1 MGKYEIERNY
11 KVLKEN
17 NILNIFKYVNCE
29 KNESKEKIAILYYLC
44 NVFEERHLVLNDQI
58 LQTYLN
64 LLKIFEDYL
73 IQTYKKKK
81 ILIKKNKCYYNEKE
95 LELELSTSLSILI
108 QNFSY
113 IILHISYFISLNS
126 KCKKSPILR
135 LHIYYIHVLT
145 FIILQKYMKI
155 NEKYRYKRILYLC
168 YTNLLLQFLMSIYNL
183 KLYETISED
192 KFYIISKYILLI
204 INNFRN
210 IKKNKD
216 SERLFICFYDYA
228 YKVIEIFLWKYIILV
243 NKNKEANCYDKLI
256 NYYKN
261 LISFLY
267 SYIEKLKILKGVEKY
282 ILFNK
287 KKIYN
292 NFTLLSIIKN
302 TIDIH
307 FFSNT
312 FIFSINDNKFTDF
325 ELKKNKN
332 VIVDEIKKTSQNVSG
347 EYKEKHNKILE
358 DEENVNFSKIKK
370 KIDNNNI
377 SMINK
382 DIKNVKEKDE
392 DKIGNRIFLNINNE
406 VVKNIILLKILKLSE
421 TLLLKNGRLYLNLYI
436 HCLINNV
443 SNLTIKEIYDTLQ
456 DIKVIDKNVCMY
468 YRFLNLFEYYLNIYF
483 YIININKIGNI
494 KNKDN
499 HNKYPVYSNMIKNVI
514 FYLYEMYMLFIL
526 LLSSDN
532 KFVEFFFKYINKEM
546 KSNENDVQAKNCNKN
561 FSKNEFYFIRNI
573 LHITMSD
580 NCIRVNNVT
589 LLIVDLIFMSNS
601 IYYFPVLKCLY
612 KNNEKLNLFI
622 ENKMLRIFKKNKML
636 VNINKKNIYFNEKYK
651 DMTLEKFKDYI
662 LYRKT
667 MNILSNNYFDM
678 INISGLNI
686 CVNMKMDFHLYINNY
701 VRSFISLSEKKVNYN
716 MLQFIKHNRHKAISD
731 IASLSLENEYNKNNK
746 IKMEKFGENCID
758 CVYIEN
764 NEEQKDEENKNEYR
778 NGEFYENGI
787 KIKRNKDIRT
797 SKKLKNV
804 SFSNNIN
811 ASKNK
816 DNKVDKIHSSLTI
829 QNGDRTCGDR
839 NLKDEY
845 YTKLY
850 FSFLANNILS
860 KIMKNKKNSY
870 YYSEVQNNCQNYLGI
885 YINKLQ
891 YYCNNIF
898 NCKYIFHC
906 NLSNC
911 IKKIFLEKKNNSKSS
926 NNNVL
931 WNTYSF
937 DNRQVN
943 LNKHNNEVL
952 LNHKSFYIKGI
963 KKKMNFSRYDILN
976 NMLNYKSSYFDN
988 ENYYFN
994 FLFNIKYIQN
1004 LNDNINDYF
1013 LLKKKQTHRNA
1024 IFNINLN
1031 IKDKIKEKMKIIRN
1045 DIFYDSN
1052 YNFLSKSFEDNIKIN
1067 GESINKPILSDLF
1080 LKEEWNYNDFYR
1092 TRKKYSENYLLS
1104 FLFLNYNYCIYNYK
1118 SKNCLQKFLLLI
1130 LKYFKKMITH
1140 INIYKYTCATLLFLT
1155 SYLEKKPLPYLDLFM
1170 ITNNVSSDISFGFLE
1185 KHNELNRLRKEIKMH
1200 LDVNIT
1206 DASDSN
1212 QGDNNCRNA
1221 NNITNE
1227 NFDNLFEDK
1236 KEHDLSEK
1244 IYGMKNRS
1252 LLSQIN
1258 KQKKKKKGINVKY
1271 EDKKENVNNKERSGI
1286 LFYELNDSF
1295 KKISLNQILVNRITR
1310 EYSYIKKSV
1319 LKNMKNCKHNN
1330 LRIESEEND
1339 DREKKDD
1346 KYLIFCK
1353 GEHKIILKTLLNII
1367 DNIKIYIFSNIFHYL
1382 YKDRISYS
1390 KYISLLSLY
1399 FYKIYFTMF
1408 YLEVYKKDISNKNM
1422 IEAIKSKLIE
1432 ITPVLCIKYMNIYN
1446 INNICK
1452 IEILKII
1459 KEEKNEKMKNKNNS
1473 ESKEINLTN
1482 DDFDKLYVL
1491 IIYYIESI
1499 RKKENILFSLY
1510 LLLDKYIFRN
1520 KYIHKNIKQLVN
1532 YRIFVFLYDMNKFYD
1547 YNYIF
1552 TTMFILMNI
1561 MSYNKFIR
1569 NYIYYIFD
1577 YIFKSKINVIYDCRF
1592 LVCFLKNLEK
1602 SSLDYAFSK
1611 ILIQE
1616 NKQFKNLVKRKKA
1629 NLIKIIYKV
1638 NLYIT
1643 INYLLFLK
1651 MLNCCKFFLYLYSYF
1666 FYEFYIL
1673 CVKKYTKKYESN
1685 NFNYSAINSSRNQDE
1700 RSFSRKNKKSQISS
1714 VSRKQK
1720 ITSDGL
1726 KVEPSFRHNRET
1738 NKCEKASKYE
1748 KDSDMHLKEANYM
1761 CINNIEDKN
1770 KHVKGLFFKKSYSPK
1785 SMNNKTYIYDI
1796 YVKRSG
1802 SDGIMGVKRRKK
1814 HLRIKTTN
1822 EFFFNC
1828 NVKDEKNDK
1837 EWVNES
1843 KYVLKNGK
1851 KYMKRNNANNNS
1863 SLKYIKKY
1871 KYDKKISNFITRS
1884 YYDRENIKYEEKG
1897 IRRKNIIF
1905 IDRRYEKGE
1914 IVKNEKRRAI
1924 ISKKNKKN
1932 NAIFLGGNKEF
1943 DELGNKENNDNDIR
1957 YLKIIKKV
1965 RGSKTYIYNVY
1976 DIKIGKPVLHN
1987 KKYFKE
1993 YINVINYVM
2002 CIFLATNITNLN
2014 MNMLNNYYIY
2024 IISKIIK
2031 KNFKFYFTYFYY
2043 IIFKKKN
2050 NRYKNIYNINF
2061 YNILNNTCK
2070 KKIDVC
2076 KINIKNKYIY
2086 VLNTLSSML
2095 CVYNY
2100 KYAFFNYYF
2109 VYFYK
2114 IVKMMAMFSVK
2125 SILISNIL
2133 IDTYNDAIYNDKDSN
2148 SNKEIDG
2155 NKNNSSN
2162 KYNRNLDYYHKCY
2175 YISSEENNS
2184 KFNEIEDMSSF
2195 MSEIDN
2201 NYSIKKVL
2209 QYPEN
2214 INGINIINKNYN
2226 NDRGE
2231 NKVIEKNEKNKLY
2244 KNKNKKKCKKNNS
2257 LFLNKDNK
2265 NYIDSDIVMI
2275 KWYIM
2280 YFLKEEESLIKYNL
2294 KNSKL
2299 TSKNV
2304 LDKYIKHIN
2313 NMLLLYVMVNY
2324 MILIYKNISLNKR
2337 GIIKT
2342 KLEKLDYYNYY
2353 LMKKIVNIYFL
2364 NIPYLCN
2371 YLIVAFEF
2379 FSNFCNTFL
2388 CINYDS
2394 FGLTN
2399 QIKLIFKN
2407 HYMYYLS
2414 NFSNKIK
2421 NLKTYYHVNYY
2432 KSRNLYFYNYKKK
2445 PDKFFESIKEVEDRN
2460 KEHRHSNASSI
2471 IKVGN
2476 AEDQNY
2482 VPFENNRDNINNYN
2496 NLHSNIYYSEEDV
2509 KKDSPRY
2516 DKIEKNY
2523 NGIKSDGNKHE
2534 IEYDNCVSDYD
2545 DYIYKD
2551 CFFELKDILKKGIK
2565 IYINNLYSRSIKNL
2579 YYFLDFFNDTT
2590 CSIQFLNL
2598 YLYENVRIKD
2608 IYNNINLEGLNNIY
2622 LYNSK
2627 VLKIDYYFI
2636 SLTFLILI
2644 RIFNFASNFFHSSN
2658 YFVQLYSKYKY
2669 NYFLYNSTA
2678 HKYFLFYNIYF
2689 FLTNKN
2695 PEKKEGLLNLKINKD
2710 IINLCIS
2717 DIFYF
2722 NKLLLQKCFMYLF
2735 FFFHNFNHILNDI
2748 YCVNCLNKYS
2758 VGCYDQNANP
2768 IELGK
2773 FHEINGNKEK
2783 NIFKKTKRIVNNNIN
2798 NYYGS
2803 SIEKKKKKKY
2813 ENTVYKKNV
2822 KNKLNNKGNDE
2833 YYGMCVDNTKENVID
2848 KMININDSDDMKYE
2862 KNDKL
2867 KNSYICGNIE
2877 YENDI
2882 KNIIKCN
2889 SKEYNHSN
2897 KQNISNIEKEENII
2911 SQTKGNNIASYLK
2924 NKFNNLMR
2932 HHENEKDSSYIMHKN
2947 INKSLYNDGI
2957 FHTNSVSNKNSKIK
2971 LEEYPNNNKNCHNKD
2986 NSVNSMCDKN
2996 KKHEDSSTTFSNN
3009 DRKND
3014 LVLLKAYKNM
3024 LNYKKI
3030 NKKRLY
3036 DYMLEEE
3043 LRCTC
3048 INKYVYVCNLIYNCL
3063 IYIFEMK
3070 LKCKRIKKKHPI
3082 IPFNIFKNK
3091 KKKNKKTKME
3101 NLASYNNNNNQI
3113 IINTKFFGNVDFTIL
3128 SILYMTEN
3136 IYMNLYKCK
3145 LFTDMCIF
3153 NNIKYTCMEN
3163 KVKKKNSYKKSK
3175 IKILKNGTKV
3185 TNASSNKSINK
3196 ANLNSNDDISD
3207 NHSVPFWVKTS
3218 RSYTSS
3224 NKLTESE
3231 CSEKF
3236 DKNFKNIYSNRKN
3249 NYNSILEKT
3258 DKPNKKRKKLS
3269 NYFRKKKQ
3277 DENKKLLSIYN
3288 EKVNKKKEK
3297 KNLKN
3302 YEHDMDDIPIQYN
3315 KKTKEVVYQGE
3326 RNINNKEC
3334 SITYGLLM
3342 DPQKNNTS
3350 SYTYNMEKKN
3360 FLNNI
3365 YTSQKKTSKKK
3376 KKKYLLLGRDD
3387 SNAKNN
3393 LEKKSINDNTP
3404 INSKLNNSGQNICEE
3419 TNENYDYFDIEN
3431 EGIKMGNKKKTE
3443 IVTKKTNRIE
3453 MAVKNMVKKEKEK
3466 KKVKGNKN
3474 IKMEKENEKR
3484 KNKNK
3489 KLKKK
3494 NRKKKKKKS
3503 IHDYEN
3509 MYNANVKGKWNIRK
3523 LFFNKNKNNKKKKKK
3538 YINQSNISDNM
3549 RINNLFV
3556 KYKPRNIK
3564 NNILN
3569 KLLKIN
3575 IGDKEENIE
3584 RIKNLLITFYSNNN
3598 EKKINN
3604 YIQNIFKYTSL
3615 YSNFNVFYKRNI
3627 EILCYKTKVGNSLIK
3642 LLYSI
3647 SYKHNISIFYKI
3659 CKKIEYIYNYLNLS
3673 FYNDLF
3679 NMNTKDINDRINKY
3693 SLFMLIKYLKY
3704 HMHNNRQ
3711 LFNIFITKIINFI
3724 NHNIHNI
3731 SEFLCMYRYND
3742 LLNIIN
3748 HYIVST
3754 NINDMLTLNKYNIFL
3769 LGANKILY
3777 VPVSNILF
3785 LYCNELSLNDV
3796 MKILYSHPQYS
3807 LFIKSV
3813 AVNALLYSY
3822 KKNTITNVIYLQLF
3836 EYLKVDLGNRI
3847 LFFIVFFSF
3856 QSFRFLYTF
3865 FLNMHTYMNDE
3876 FLGHLS
3882 YYENFKNKRESCII
3896 PIDGN
3901 DNNLLSICNDNI
3913 EKCLI
3918 FNKDLFEKRKR
3929 NIFKD
3934 ILLLWPW
3941 RKQEKNDIPNEYK
3954 NNKNIVTNNI
3964 NINNFIY
3971 FKYNN
3976 YVKKKNVL
3984 SLKISLIKK
3993 IFLENLDN
4001 TNRDILLESCRI
4013 HNKIF
4018 CLSLEASKMDKNIQ
4032 LDFVKMEIRNM
4043 LNNIDIDKI
4052 KLLTSNNIVSY
4063 LSDDIKVLMSAT
4075 RSPLFL
4081 SFKTIKCNLKKYMY
4095 FNNPFKYY
4103 SGMFKSSHEIDYKK
4117 IPDVFSPGKF
4127 DADYKNKQMND
4138 KILHYNSDL
4147 YLGKKSENILSDN
4160 LKKIDYF
4167 INKIN
4172 EKSDL
4177 CDKEKSDVDFAQR
4190 NYIYKGRGNSRLMNN
4205 EYDLNIKNNNSL
4217 NDIIYKMN
4225 NKEKNDER
4233 KQLVDKIYEDVS
4245 YIYKVNDDV
4254 RQDKLVVQIIYI
4266 FIHIFSDCKLFYNL
4280 FPYNIITNK
4289 YYNINLNKAHNNM
4302 GSHNINIFVKNV
4314 KEEEKSTNNEKSENK
4329 RKFSF
4334 SFHLFKKKKVKNKKM
4349 KDKNRD
4355 ISTDAQKGDRSMNKD
4370 KLYTSRDLQ
4379 NYVNMNYTFSNYI
4392 NTNSKTIDVS
4402 SIKQKK
4408 KKKKKFENF
4417 GAVIEV
4423 LPKTKSRHEIGRK
4436 YQNIIKFYH
4445 LKFSNIYIY
4454 IYALKNFISSL
4465 AAYSL
4470 MSFILQVKDRHNGNL
4485 LFDEYG
4491 NIVHIDF
4498 GYILNI
4504 YPGISINFELAP
4516 FKLTKE
4522 MITLLTINNQRKQY
4536 FIFTYIHLVVK
4547 GYLLLRQ
4554 KSDWIISCIESLS
4567 NSEINCFKYNTIEK
4581 LKKRLNLDKNDNDA
4595 SIFMINKIH
4604 QAYNNI
4610 TTIMYDYIQNIQ
4622 QGIQ

>member
-1 MGKYEIERNY
+1 MGKYEIEKKY

-29 KNESKEKIAILYYLC
+29 KNESKEKIGILYYLC
-44 NVFEERHLVLNDQI
+44 NVFEERHIVLNDQI

-64 LLKIFEDYL
+64 LLKIFEEYL
-73 IQTYKKKK
+73 IQIYKKKI
-81 ILIKKNKCYYNEKE
+81 ILIKKNKRYYNEKE
-95 LELELSTSLSILI
+95 LELEFSTSLSILI
-108 QNFSY
+108 QKFSY
-113 IILHISYFISLNS
+113 IILHISYFISLNN

-135 LHIYYIHVLT
+135 LYIYYIHVLT
-145 FIILQKYMKI
+145 FIILQKYMEI

-168 YTNLLLQFLMSIYNL
+168 YTNLLLQFLMNIYNL

-192 KFYIISKYILLI
+192 IFYIISKYILLI
-204 INNFRN
+204 INTFRN

-216 SERLFICFYDYA
+216 SERLFICFYDYT
-228 YKVIEIFLWKYIILV
+228 YKVIEMFVWKYIIIV
-243 NKNKEANCYDKLI
+243 NKNKKGNCYDKLI

-267 SYIEKLKILKGVEKY
+267 SYIEKLKIVKGVDKY

-307 FFSNT
+307 FFGNT
-312 FIFSINDNKFTDF
+312 FIFSINDNKFPDF

-332 VIVDEIKKTSQNVSG
+332 KNKNVIINETKKTSQD
-347 EYKEKHNKILE
+347 KHNKIVE
-358 DEENVNFSKIKK
+358 DKENVNFSKIRK
-370 KIDNNNI
+370 KIDDNNI

-382 DIKNVKEKDE
+382 DKKNVKKKDE
-392 DKIGNRIFLNINNE
+392 DKIAKRIFLNINNE
-406 VVKNIILLKILKLSE
+406 VIKNIILLKILKLSE
-421 TLLLKNGRLYLNLYI
+421 ILLLKNGRLYLNLYI

-456 DIKVIDKNVCMY
+456 DIKIVDTNVCMY

-483 YIININKIGNI
+483 YIININKIDNI

-532 KFVEFFFKYINKEM
+532 KFVAFFFKYINNEM
-546 KSNENDVQAKNCNKN
+546 KNNENDVQTKNCNTKILKN
-561 FSKNEFYFIRNI
+561 GFYFIRNI
-573 LHITMSD
+573 LHITMYD
-580 NCIRVNNVT
+580 NCICVNNLT

-622 ENKMLRIFKKNKML
+622 ENKMLRYFKKTKVL

-651 DMTLEKFKDYI
+651 DMTLDKFKDYI
-662 LYRKT
+662 LYTKN
-667 MNILSNNYFDM
+667 MNIISNNYFDM

-686 CVNMKMDFHLYINNY
+686 CVDMKMDFHLYINNY
-701 VRSFISLSEKKVNYN
+701 IRSFILFSEKKANYN
-716 MLQFIKHNRHKAISD
+716 MLRVIQHNRDKNISD
-731 IASLSLENEYNKNNK
+731 VASLSLENEYNKN
-746 IKMEKFGENCID
+746 GEGKNG
-758 CVYIEN
+758 EG
-764 NEEQKDEENKNEYR
+764 NEYR
-778 NGEFYENGI
+778 NGEIYENE
-787 KIKRNKDIRT
+787 IKRNKDICIN
-797 SKKLKNV
+797 KKLKNV
-804 SFSNNIN
+804 SFFNNIN
-811 ASKNK
+811 TSKSK
-816 DNKVDKIHSSLTI
+816 DNNVDKIYSSLII
-829 QNGDRTCGDR
+829 QEGNIKCRDR

-898 NCKYIFHC
+898 NCKYIFYC

-911 IKKIFLEKKNNSKSS
+911 IKKIFLEKKNNSKNS

-931 WNTYSF
+931 WNIYSF

-976 NMLNYKSSYFDN
+976 NMINYKSSYFDN

-1031 IKDKIKEKMKIIRN
+1031 IKDKIKEKMKTIRN

-1052 YNFLSKSFEDNIKIN
+1052 NNFLEKSFEDNIKIN
-1067 GESINKPILSDLF
+1067 NESINKSILSELF
-1080 LKEEWNYNDFYR
+1080 LKEEWSYNGFYR

-1118 SKNCLQKFLLLI
+1118 SKSCLQKFLLLI
-1130 LKYFKKMITH
+1130 LKYFKKIITH
-1140 INIYKYTCATLLFLT
+1140 INIYKYICATLLFLT

-1170 ITNNVSSDISFGFLE
+1170 IINNVSSDISFGFLE

-1206 DASDSN
+1206 DASNSN
-1212 QGDNNCRNA
+1212 QGDNTYKSS

-1227 NFDNLFEDK
+1227 NFDNLFEEK
-1236 KEHDLSEK
+1236 KEHYSSKK
-1244 IYGMKNRS
+1244 IYGMKNIS
-1252 LLSQIN
+1252 LLSQIS
-1258 KQKKKKKGINVKY
+1258 KQKKKKKGVKIKY
-1271 EDKKENVNNKERSGI
+1271 EDKKGNINNKERNDI
-1286 LFYELNDSF
+1286 LFDKSNDSF

-1310 EYSYIKKSV
+1310 EYIYIKKNV
-1319 LKNMKNCKHNN
+1319 LKNMKNCKNNN
-1330 LRIESEEND
+1330 LKTKNEEN
-1339 DREKKDD
+1339 DD

-1353 GEHKIILKTLLNII
+1353 GDYKIILKILLNIV

-1382 YKDRISYS
+1382 YKNRINYS

-1408 YLEVYKKDISNKNM
+1408 YLEVYKKDISNKNV
-1422 IEAIKSKLIE
+1422 IETIKNKLIE

-1459 KEEKNEKMKNKNNS
+1459 KEEKNEKRKNKNNS

-1577 YIFKSKINVIYDCRF
+1577 YVFKSKINVIYDCRF

-1616 NKQFKNLVKRKKA
+1616 DKQFKNLIKRKKA

-1685 NFNYSAINSSRNQDE
+1685 HFNYSAINNSINKKQC
-1700 RSFSRKNKKSQISS
+1700 SFSKKNKKSQISS
-1714 VSRKQK
+1714 VSRKEK
-1720 ITSDGL
+1720 MTSDGL
-1726 KVEPSFRHNRET
+1726 KVESSFRHNIEA
-1738 NKCEKASKYE
+1738 NKCEKG
-1748 KDSDMHLKEANYM
+1748 SDIHLKEANSM
-1761 CINNIEDKN
+1761 CVNIIDDKN
-1770 KHVKGLFFKKSYSPK
+1770 KHVNDLFFKKSYSPK
-1785 SMNNKTYIYDI
+1785 FMGNKTYKYDVD
-1796 YVKRSG
+1796 VKRSE
-1802 SDGIMGVKRRKK
+1802 SDSIVGIERINS
-1814 HLRIKTTN
+1814 HIRIKKKN
-1822 EFFFNC
+1822 EYSFNC
-1828 NVKDEKNDK
+1828 DVKNEKNDK

-1843 KYVLKNGK
+1843 KCVLKNGK

-1914 IVKNEKRRAI
+1914 VVKNEKRRAI

-1943 DELGNKENNDNDIR
+1943 DELGNKENNDNDIS

-2031 KNFKFYFTYFYY
+2031 KNFKFYFSYFYY

-2076 KINIKNKYIY
+2076 KISIKNKYIY

-2109 VYFYK
+2109 IYFYK

-2133 IDTYNDAIYNDKDSN
+2133 IDTYNDAIYKDKDSN
-2148 SNKEIDG
+2148 GSKEIDYI
-2155 NKNNSSN
+2155 NKNSSN
-2162 KYNRNLDYYHKCY
+2162 KYNKNINYYHKFY
-2175 YISSEENNS
+2175 YISSEENNN
-2184 KFNEIEDMSSF
+2184 KINEIEDDMSSF
-2195 MSEIDN
+2195 ISEINN

-2214 INGINIINKNYN
+2214 INGINVINKSYN
-2226 NDRGE
+2226 KDRDE
-2231 NKVIEKNEKNKLY
+2231 NRVIEKNEKNESHR
-2244 KNKNKKKCKKNNS
+2244 NKNKKKCKKNNS

-2265 NYIDSDIVMI
+2265 NYIDSDIIMI
-2275 KWYIM
+2275 KWYIF

-2299 TSKNV
+2299 TSKIV

-2313 NMLLLYVMVNY
+2313 NVMLLYVMVNY

-2337 GIIKT
+2337 HIIKN

-2445 PDKFFESIKEVEDRN
+2445 PDKLFESIKEVEEGN
-2460 KEHRHSNASSI
+2460 KEHIDSNTPNV

-2476 AEDQNY
+2476 TEDQNY
-2482 VPFENNRDNINNYN
+2482 VNFENNRDNINNYN

-2509 KKDSPRY
+2509 KNDLPCRY

-2523 NGIKSDGNKHE
+2523 NEIKSDENKYE

-2598 YLYENVRIKD
+2598 YLYENVKIKD
-2608 IYNNINLEGLNNIY
+2608 IYNNINFEGLNNIY

-2695 PEKKEGLLNLKINKD
+2695 PENKEGLLNFKINKD

-2722 NKLLLQKCFMYLF
+2722 NKLLLQKCFMYLS

-2758 VGCYDQNANP
+2758 VGCYDQNASP
-2768 IELGK
+2768 IELCK
-2773 FHEINGNKEK
+2773 SHEINGNKEK
-2783 NIFKKTKRIVNNNIN
+2783 NIFKKTKRIVNNNISN
-2798 NYYGS
+2798 SISNYYGS
-2803 SIEKKKKKKY
+2803 SIEKGNNKFD
-2813 ENTVYKKNV
+2813 ENIVYKKNV
-2822 KNKLNNKGNDE
+2822 ENKLNSKNDE
-2833 YYGMCVDNTKENVID
+2833 YYYGMYCDNTKENVID
-2848 KMININDSDDMKYE
+2848 KVVNINDDMKYE
-2862 KNDKL
+2862 QNDKL

-2877 YENDI
+2877 HENDT

-2889 SKEYNHSN
+2889 SKEYNRFN
-2897 KQNISNIEKEENII
+2897 KQNISNIEKKESVV
-2911 SQTKGNNIASYLK
+2911 SQTKRNNIVSYFK
-2924 NKFNNLMR
+2924 NKFNTLMR

-2947 INKSLYNDGI
+2947 VDKNLYNDEI
-2957 FHTNSVSNKNSKIK
+2957 SHINSVSNKNSKIK
-2971 LEEYPNNNKNCHNKD
+2971 LDEYPNGIKNCYNKD
-2986 NSVNSMCDKN
+2986 NNVNTMYDKN
-2996 KKHEDSSTTFSNN
+2996 KEHEDSSTNFSNN

-3048 INKYVYVCNLIYNCL
+3048 INKYVYICNLIYNCL

-3070 LKCKRIKKKHPI
+3070 LKCKGMNKKHTI

-3128 SILYMTEN
+3128 NILYMSEN

-3163 KVKKKNSYKKSK
+3163 KEVKKKDSYKKSK
-3175 IKILKNGTKV
+3175 IKILKNDTKV
-3185 TNASSNKSINK
+3185 TNKINNKSINK

-3207 NHSVPFWVKTS
+3207 NHSVPFLVKTS
-3218 RSYTSS
+3218 SSYTSS
-3224 NKLTESE
+3224 NKLNESE
-3231 CSEKF
+3231 CSEQNYKS
-3236 DKNFKNIYSNRKN
+3236 FKNIYSNEKINYDDVKDRKN

-3277 DENKKLLSIYN
+3277 DENKNLLSIYN
-3288 EKVNKKKEK
+3288 EKVNKKKENK
-3297 KNLKN
+3297 TLKN
-3302 YEHDMDDIPIQYN
+3302 HENDIDDIPIQYN
-3315 KKTKEVVYQGE
+3315 NKKTKEVIYQGE
-3326 RNINNKEC
+3326 SNINDKEC
-3334 SITYGLLM
+3334 SLTCGLLL
-3342 DPQKNNTS
+3342 DPKKQNTS
-3350 SYTYNMEKKN
+3350 SYTHNMEKN
-3360 FLNNI
+3360 VFINNI
-3365 YTSQKKTSKKK
+3365 NTSQKKQSKKK
-3376 KKKYLLLGRDD
+3376 KKKYLLLRRDN
-3387 SNAKNN
+3387 SNGKNKLGN
-3393 LEKKSINDNTP
+3393 KSINDNTS
-3404 INSKLNNSGQNICEE
+3404 INSKLCNNGQNIYEE

-3431 EGIKMGNKKKTE
+3431 EDIKMGNKKKAK
-3443 IVTKKTNRIE
+3443 IVTMKSNRIE
-3453 MAVKNMVKKEKEK
+3453 MAVKNMVTKEKGK
-3466 KKVKGNKN
+3466 KNVKGNKN
-3474 IKMEKENEKR
+3474 IKMEKENEKS

-3509 MYNANVKGKWNIRK
+3509 MYNVNVKGKWNIRK
-3523 LFFNKNKNNKKKKKK
+3523 LFFNKNKNKNNNNKKKNS
-3538 YINQSNISDNM
+3538 NQSNINDNM
-3549 RINNLFV
+3549 KINNLFV
-3556 KYKPRNIK
+3556 KYKPRNVK

-3604 YIQNIFKYTSL
+3604 YIQNIFNYTSL

-3627 EILCYKTKVGNSLIK
+3627 EILDYKTKVGNSLIK

-3704 HMHNNRQ
+3704 HMHNNKE

-3731 SEFLCMYRYND
+3731 SEFLCMYKYND

-3769 LGANKILY
+3769 LGGNKILY

-3847 LFFIVFFSF
+3847 FFFIVFFSF

-3865 FLNMHTYMNDE
+3865 FMNMHTYMNDE

-3882 YYENFKNKRESCII
+3882 YYENLKNKRESCII
-3896 PIDGN
+3896 PIDGY
-3901 DNNLLSICNDNI
+3901 DNNLLSICDDNI
-3913 EKCLI
+3913 ENCLL

-3941 RKQEKNDIPNEYK
+3941 RKQEKNDISNEYK

-4043 LNNIDIDKI
+4043 LNNIDINKI
-4052 KLLTSNNIVSY
+4052 KLLTSNNKVSY
-4063 LSDDIKVLMSAT
+4063 LSDDIKILMSAT

-4095 FNNPFKYY
+4095 FNNPFKYH
-4103 SGMFKSSHEIDYKK
+4103 SDMFKSSHEIYFKK
-4117 IPDVFSPGKF
+4117 IPDIFSSGKF
-4127 DADYKNKQMND
+4127 DIDYKNKQLND
-4138 KILHYNSDL
+4138 KILYYNSNL

-4177 CDKEKSDVDFAQR
+4177 YDKEKYDIEFGQR
-4190 NYIYKGRGNSRLMNN
+4190 NYIYKGRENSQLMNN
-4205 EYDLNIKNNNSL
+4205 EYDLNIKNRNSL
-4217 NDIIYKMN
+4217 KDIIYKMN
-4225 NKEKNDER
+4225 KKEENEEK
-4233 KQLVDKIYEDVS
+4233 KQLIDKKYEDVS

-4254 RQDKLVVQIIYI
+4254 RQDKLVIQIIYI
-4266 FIHIFSDCKLFYNL
+4266 FIHIFSEYKLFYNL

-4289 YYNINLNKAHNNM
+4289 YYNIDLNKSHNNM
-4302 GSHNINIFVKNV
+4302 DSHNINIFVKNV

-4334 SFHLFKKKKVKNKKM
+4334 SFHLFKKKKVKNEKM

-4355 ISTDAQKGDRSMNKD
+4355 INADTQKGDIDMNKD

-4379 NYVNMNYTFSNYI
+4379 NYGNMNYTVSNYI
-4392 NTNSKTIDVS
+4392 NTNSKTIDIS

-4522 MITLLTINNQRKQY
+4522 MIMLLTINNQRKQY
-4536 FIFTYIHLVVK
+4536 FIFTYINLVVK

>member
-1 MGKYEIERNY
+1 MGRYKIERKY

-29 KNESKEKIAILYYLC
+29 QNESKEKIAILYYLC
-44 NVFEERHLVLNDQI
+44 NVLEERHIMLNDQI

-64 LLKIFEDYL
+64 LLKICEDYL
-73 IQTYKKKK
+73 IQTYKKKI
-81 ILIKKNKCYYNEKE
+81 ILINKNKNYYNEKE
-95 LELELSTSLSILI
+95 LELDLSTSLSILI
-108 QNFSY
+108 QNFNY
-113 IILHISYFISLNS
+113 IILHISYFISLNN
-126 KCKKSPILR
+126 KCKHSSTLR
-135 LHIYYIHVLT
+135 LHIYYLHVLT

-155 NEKYRYKRILYLC
+155 NEKYRYKKILYLC
-168 YTNLLLQFLMSIYNL
+168 YINLLLQFLMNIYNL
-183 KLYETISED
+183 KLYETIPED
-192 KFYIISKYILLI
+192 NFYIISKYILLI
-204 INNFRN
+204 INIFRN

-216 SERLFICFYDYA
+216 SERLFICFYDYS
-228 YKVIEIFLWKYIILV
+228 YKVIEILVWKYTILV
-243 NKNKEANCYDKLI
+243 NKNKEHKCYEKLI
-256 NYYKN
+256 IYYKN

-287 KKIYN
+287 KKIFN

-302 TIDIH
+302 TVDIH
-307 FFSNT
+307 FVSNT
-312 FIFSINDNKFTDF
+312 FILSINDNKFTDF

-332 VIVDEIKKTSQNVSG
+332 VIFNEIEKNPQDELETNSKYECV
-347 EYKEKHNKILE
+347 EYKDKHNKIRE
-358 DEENVNFSKIKK
+358 DKQDVSVDIIRKK
-370 KIDNNNI
+370 KDNNNI
-377 SMINK
+377 SIINK
-382 DIKNVKEKDE
+382 DIKIVKEKDQH
-392 DKIGNRIFLNINNE
+392 KIAKTIFLNINND
-406 VVKNIILLKILKLSE
+406 VIKNIILLKILKLSE

-443 SNLTIKEIYDTLQ
+443 SNLTIKEIYNSLQ
-456 DIKVIDKNVCMY
+456 DIKIVDKNVCMY

-483 YIININKIGNI
+483 YIINIDKIDNI
-494 KNKDN
+494 KNRAT
-499 HNKYPVYSNMIKNVI
+499 HNKHHVYSNMIKNAV

-532 KFVEFFFKYINKEM
+532 NFLVFFFKYINNDIE
-546 KSNENDVQAKNCNKN
+546 SDENNIQAKDFNKN
-561 FSKNEFYFIRNI
+561 FLKNGFYFIRNI
-573 LHITMSD
+573 LHTTMS
-580 NCIRVNNVT
+580 NKIISVNNVT
-589 LLIVDLIFMSNS
+589 QLIVDLIFMSNS
-601 IYYFPVLKCLY
+601 IYYLPVLKCLY
-612 KNNEKLNLFI
+612 KNIEKLNLFI
-622 ENKMLRIFKKNKML
+622 ENKMLRVFKETKII
-636 VNINKKNIYFNEKYK
+636 VNINKKNIYFNKKYT
-651 DMTLEKFKDYI
+651 DMTLNKFKDYI
-662 LYRKT
+662 LYTKS
-667 MNILSNNYFDM
+667 MNMSSNNYFDM
-678 INISGLNI
+678 IAISDLN
-686 CVNMKMDFHLYINNY
+686 VWVDMKMDFHLYINSY
-701 VRSFISLSEKKVNYN
+701 VRSFILFSEKKVNYKI
-716 MLQFIKHNRHKAISD
+716 LQHIQYSKHKNVCD
-731 IASLSLENEYNKNNK
+731 VVGPSLENECYKNDE
-746 IKMEKFGENCID
+746 IKRDKYAENCID
-758 CVYIEN
+758 CVGVEN
-764 NEEQKDEENKNEYR
+764 NDECKGGEEKNEYK
-778 NGEFYENGI
+778 NCEFYENGK
-787 KIKRNKDIRT
+787 KIKHNKET
-797 SKKLKNV
+797 CVSKKLKNIN
-804 SFSNNIN
+804 FSNNFNTI
-811 ASKNK
+811 KNK
-816 DNKVDKIHSSLTI
+816 DKKIDKIYYSLII
-829 QNGDRTCGDR
+829 QHGNRDCEDRK
-839 NLKDEY
+839 LKDEY

-850 FSFLANNILS
+850 FSFLSNNILS
-860 KIMKNKKNSY
+860 KIVKNKKNSC
-870 YYSEVQNNCQNYLGI
+870 YYSEVQNNTQNYLGL

-898 NCKYIFHC
+898 NCKHIFRY

-911 IKKIFLEKKNNSKSS
+911 IKKIFLEKKNNFKST

-931 WNTYSF
+931 WNIYSF
-937 DNRQVN
+937 DDTQHS
-943 LNKHNNEVL
+943 LNKTNNEIL
-952 LNHKSFYIKGI
+952 LNNKSFYIKAI
-963 KKKMNFSRYDILN
+963 KKKKNSSVYDALN

-1031 IKDKIKEKMKIIRN
+1031 IKDKIKEKMKNIRN
-1045 DIFYDSN
+1045 DISYDSN
-1052 YNFLSKSFEDNIKIN
+1052 HKFLAKSFEDNIKIN
-1067 GESINKPILSDLF
+1067 EGSINKSILNDLF
-1080 LKEEWNYNDFYR
+1080 LNGEWNYNDFDS
-1092 TRKKYSENYLLS
+1092 TRKKYNEDYLLY
-1104 FLFLNYNYCIYNYK
+1104 FLFLNYNYCVYNYK
-1118 SKNCLQKFLLLI
+1118 SKGCLQKFLLLI
-1130 LKYFKKMITH
+1130 LKYFKKIITH

-1170 ITNNVSSDISFGFLE
+1170 ITNNVSNDMYFGSLE
-1185 KHNELNRLRKEIKMH
+1185 KYSELNRLRKEIKMH

-1212 QGDNNCRNA
+1212 QEDNNCRNS
-1221 NNITNE
+1221 NNFTNE
-1227 NFDNLFEDK
+1227 NFDNLCEGK
-1236 KEHDLSEK
+1236 KGHNSLEK
-1244 IYGMKNRS
+1244 ICEMKNRS

-1258 KQKKKKKGINVKY
+1258 KQKKKKKRVKVKC
-1271 EDKKENVNNKERSGI
+1271 EDEKEDINNKERNGI
-1286 LFYELNDSF
+1286 LFDEVDNSF
-1295 KKISLNQILVNRITR
+1295 KKVSLNQILVNRITK
-1310 EYSYIKKSV
+1310 EYSYVKKNV
-1319 LKNMKNCKHNN
+1319 FKNMKNSKHNN
-1330 LRIESEEND
+1330 SRIESKEND
-1339 DREKKDD
+1339 DQEKKDE

-1353 GEHKIILKTLLNII
+1353 GDYKTILKTLLSII

-1382 YKDRISYS
+1382 YKDRRNYS

-1408 YLEVYKKDISNKNM
+1408 YLEVYKKDIINKNV
-1422 IEAIKSKLIE
+1422 IEIVKNKLIE

-1459 KEEKNEKMKNKNNS
+1459 KEEKNEKRNNKNNS
-1473 ESKEINLTN
+1473 ENEEINLTG

-1499 RKKENILFSLY
+1499 RKKDNILFSLY
-1510 LLLDKYIFRN
+1510 LLLDKHIFRN
-1520 KYIHKNIKQLVN
+1520 KYIHKNIKELVN

-1616 NKQFKNLVKRKKA
+1616 NKQFKNLIKRKKA

-1673 CVKKYTKKYESN
+1673 CVKKYAKKYESN
-1685 NFNYSAINSSRNQDE
+1685 YYNYSAINNSRNQIGC
-1700 RSFSRKNKKSQISS
+1700 SFSKKNIKSQISS
-1714 VSRKQK
+1714 MSRKQK
-1720 ITSDGL
+1720 MTSGI
-1726 KVEPSFRHNRET
+1726 
-1738 NKCEKASKYE
+1738 
-1748 KDSDMHLKEANYM
+1748 HLKEDNPM
-1761 CINNIEDKN
+1761 CINIIDDKN
-1770 KHVKGLFFKKSYSPK
+1770 KDVKALFKKNDSPK
-1785 SMNNKTYIYDI
+1785 LMSNNADI
-1796 YVKRSG
+1796 CNVDLKKSG
-1802 SDGIMGVKRRKK
+1802 SDGVVIIERRKNNR
-1814 HLRIKTTN
+1814 RIKTAN
-1822 EFFFNC
+1822 EYLFNC
-1828 NVKDEKNDK
+1828 DVKDEKDNK
-1837 EWVNES
+1837 EWLDEP
-1843 KYVLKNGK
+1843 KCVLKSVKQN
-1851 KYMKRNNANNNS
+1851 MKRNNAKNS
-1863 SLKYIKKY
+1863 NSLKYIKKYTKY

-1884 YYDRENIKYEEKG
+1884 YYDREDIKYEEKG
-1897 IRRKNIIF
+1897 VRRESIIF
-1905 IDRRYEKGE
+1905 IDRRYENGE
-1914 IVKNEKRRAI
+1914 IVKNEKRRTI
-1924 ISKKNKKN
+1924 ISKKNKKKSS
-1932 NAIFLGGNKEF
+1932 IFLGGNNEF
-1943 DELGNKENNDNDIR
+1943 DELGNKGNSDNDIS

-1993 YINVINYVM
+1993 YINVINYVI

-2031 KNFKFYFTYFYY
+2031 KNFKFYFSYFYY

-2050 NRYKNIYNINF
+2050 NRYKNIHNINF
-2061 YNILNNTCK
+2061 YNILNNKCK

-2076 KINIKNKYIY
+2076 KISIKNKYIY

-2095 CVYNY
+2095 SVYNY

-2148 SNKEIDG
+2148 GSKQI
-2155 NKNNSSN
+2155 NNISKSN
-2162 KYNRNLDYYHKCY
+2162 KYSRNTDYDHKCY
-2175 YISSEENNS
+2175 YIRSEGNNN
-2184 KFNEIEDMSSF
+2184 KLNEIEGMSSF
-2195 MSEIDN
+2195 INEINVID
-2201 NYSIKKVL
+2201 KR
-2209 QYPEN
+2209 
-2214 INGINIINKNYN
+2214 YN

-2231 NKVIEKNEKNKLY
+2231 NRMIDKNEKDESYENT
-2244 KNKNKKKCKKNNS
+2244 NTKKWEKNNS
-2257 LFLNKDNK
+2257 LFFNKDNK
-2265 NYIDSDIVMI
+2265 NYIDSDIIMI
-2275 KWYIM
+2275 KWYIC
-2280 YFLKEEESLIKYNL
+2280 YFLKEEEALIKYNL
-2294 KNSKL
+2294 KDSKL
-2299 TSKNV
+2299 TNKIV

-2313 NMLLLYVMVNY
+2313 NMMLLYVMVNY
-2324 MILIYKNISLNKR
+2324 MILVYKNISLNKMH
-2337 GIIKT
+2337 IIKN

-2353 LMKKIVNIYFL
+2353 LMKKIVSIYFL
-2364 NIPYLCN
+2364 NIPYVCN

-2394 FGLTN
+2394 FGLTK
-2399 QIKLIFKN
+2399 QMKLVFKN

-2432 KSRNLYFYNYKKK
+2432 KSTNLYFYNYKKR
-2445 PDKFFESIKEVEDRN
+2445 PDNFFESIKQVEEKDKKHTHCNSPSMTKVRN
-2460 KEHRHSNASSI
+2460 T
-2471 IKVGN
+2471 
-2476 AEDQNY
+2476 EDQACGS
-2482 VPFENNRDNINNYN
+2482 FENNRDCIINYN
-2496 NLHSNIYYSEEDV
+2496 NAYSNIYYSEGEV
-2509 KKDSPRY
+2509 KKDISRRY
-2516 DKIEKNY
+2516 DENERNY
-2523 NGIKSDGNKHE
+2523 NGIKHDEHRHE
-2534 IEYDNCVSDYD
+2534 IEYDNYISDYD

-2551 CFFELKDILKKGIK
+2551 CFFELKDILKKGIR

-2579 YYFLDFFNDTT
+2579 YYFINLFNDTT

-2608 IYNNINLEGLNNIY
+2608 IYNNINFEGLNNIY

-2658 YFVQLYSKYKY
+2658 YFVQLYSRYKY

-2695 PEKKEGLLNLKINKD
+2695 PEKREGLLNLKINKD
-2710 IINLCIS
+2710 IINLCIP

-2722 NKLLLQKCFMYLF
+2722 NKLLLQKCFMYLS
-2735 FFFHNFNHILNDI
+2735 FFFHNFDHILNDI

-2758 VGCYDQNANP
+2758 VGCYDQNASS
-2768 IELGK
+2768 IQLSK
-2773 FHEINGNKEK
+2773 SHEMNEDKEK
-2783 NIFKKTKRIVNNNIN
+2783 KVFKETKRIVNDKIN
-2798 NYYGS
+2798 NYYGD
-2803 SIEKKKKKKY
+2803 SIEKIDKKAD
-2813 ENTVYKKNV
+2813 ENNVCKKNV
-2822 KNKLNNKGNDE
+2822 KDKLNNKEDVE
-2833 YYGMCVDNTKENVID
+2833 YYDMYNDNIKENIID
-2848 KMININDSDDMKYE
+2848 KVVNINDSDDMKYE

-2867 KNSYICGNIE
+2867 KNNYMCDHIE
-2877 YENDI
+2877 HEEDT
-2882 KNIIKCN
+2882 KNILAYN
-2889 SKEYNHSN
+2889 SKEYKHTN
-2897 KQNISNIEKEENII
+2897 KQSISNIEKKESIT
-2911 SQTKGNNIASYLK
+2911 SQTKGNNIASYFK
-2924 NKFNNLMR
+2924 SKFNNLMR
-2932 HHENEKDSSYIMHKN
+2932 HNENEKESSYIMHKN
-2947 INKSLYNDGI
+2947 SNKSLYDGI
-2957 FHTNSVSNKNSKIK
+2957 SYTNSVSNRNSKIK
-2971 LEEYPNNNKNCHNKD
+2971 SEEYLNNIKKAYNKD
-2986 NSVNSMCDKN
+2986 SNVNTTYDKN
-2996 KKHEDSSTTFSNN
+2996 KEREDSSTSFSNN

-3014 LVLLKAYKNM
+3014 LILLKAYKTM

-3070 LKCKRIKKKHPI
+3070 LKCKHMKKKHHRI
-3082 IPFNIFKNK
+3082 IFNIFKNK
-3091 KKKNKKTKME
+3091 KEKNKKTKME

-3113 IINTKFFGNVDFTIL
+3113 IINTNYFGNVDFTIL
-3128 SILYMTEN
+3128 NILYMSEN

-3163 KVKKKNSYKKSK
+3163 KEVKKKDSYKKSK
-3175 IKILKNGTKV
+3175 IKILKNNTKV
-3185 TNASSNKSINK
+3185 TNASNNKSINK
-3196 ANLNSNDDISD
+3196 ADLNSNDDISD
-3207 NHSVPFWVKTS
+3207 NHSAPFWVKTGS
-3218 RSYTSS
+3218 SYTSS

-3231 CSEKF
+3231 YSE
-3236 DKNFKNIYSNRKN
+3236 NFYKSYKNIHSNGKMNYDDVKDRKN
-3249 NYNSILEKT
+3249 NCISILEKT
-3258 DKPNKKRKKLS
+3258 DKPTKKNKKLS
-3269 NYFRKKKQ
+3269 NYFRKKKP
-3277 DENKKLLSIYN
+3277 DENKNLLSIYN
-3288 EKVNKKKEK
+3288 DNANKKKERK
-3297 KNLKN
+3297 ILKN
-3302 YEHDMDDIPIQYN
+3302 YENDIDDIPIKYNN

-3326 RNINNKEC
+3326 SNKDCSLAYDLLVDTEKNI
-3334 SITYGLLM
+3334 
-3342 DPQKNNTS
+3342 
-3350 SYTYNMEKKN
+3350 
-3360 FLNNI
+3360 LNSI
-3365 YTSQKKTSKKK
+3365 YTNQKKQSKTK
-3376 KKKYLLLGRDD
+3376 KKKYLSLSRDN
-3387 SNAKNN
+3387 SNSKIDLAN
-3393 LEKKSINDNTP
+3393 ESINDNTE
-3404 INSKLNNSGQNICEE
+3404 INSKLSNSDQNIYEE
-3419 TNENYDYFDIEN
+3419 TNETFDCFDIEN
-3431 EGIKMGNKKKTE
+3431 EGTKMGSKKKTKA
-3443 IVTKKTNRIE
+3443 VMQKTNRIE
-3453 MAVKNMVKKEKEK
+3453 MVVKNMARKEKEK
-3466 KKVKGNKN
+3466 KKIKGNKN
-3474 IKMEKENEKR
+3474 IKMEKENEKS

-3494 NRKKKKKKS
+3494 NRKKKKKRKS
-3503 IHDYEN
+3503 PHDYEN
-3509 MYNANVKGKWNIRK
+3509 IYNVNMKGKWSIRK
-3523 LFFNKNKNNKKKKKK
+3523 LFFNKNKNNKNRKKKNS
-3538 YINQSNISDNM
+3538 NQSNISDNM

-3556 KYKPRNIK
+3556 KYKPRNVK
-3564 NNILN
+3564 HNILN

-3575 IGDKEENIE
+3575 IGDNEENVE

-3604 YIQNIFKYTSL
+3604 YIQNIFNYTSL
-3615 YSNFNVFYKRNI
+3615 YSNFNVFYKRNV
-3627 EILCYKTKVGNSLIK
+3627 EILDYKTKVGNSLIK
-3642 LLYSI
+3642 VLYSI

-3711 LFNIFITKIINFI
+3711 LFNIFITKIIIFI
-3724 NHNIHNI
+3724 NRNIHNI
-3731 SEFLCMYRYND
+3731 SEFLCMHKYSD

-3754 NINDMLTLNKYNIFL
+3754 NINDKLTLNKYNIFL
-3769 LGANKILY
+3769 LGGNKILY
-3777 VPVSNILF
+3777 APVSNILF
-3785 LYCNELSLNDV
+3785 LYCNELSLNDI

-3813 AVNALLYSY
+3813 AVNDLLYSY

-3847 LFFIVFFSF
+3847 FFFIVFFSF

-3865 FLNMHTYMNDE
+3865 FMNMHTYMNDE

-3882 YYENFKNKRESCII
+3882 YYENFRNKRESCII
-3896 PIDGN
+3896 PIDGQ

-3913 EKCLI
+3913 ENCLI

-3941 RKQEKNDIPNEYK
+3941 KKQEKNDLSNEYK
-3954 NNKNIVTNNI
+3954 NNNKMVTNNI

-4001 TNRDILLESCRI
+4001 KNRDILLESCRI

-4018 CLSLEASKMDKNIQ
+4018 CLSLAASKMDKNIQ

-4043 LNNIDIDKI
+4043 LNNTNIEKI

-4063 LSDDIKVLMSAT
+4063 LSDDIKILMSAT
-4075 RSPLFL
+4075 RSPLLL
-4081 SFKTIKCNLKKYMY
+4081 SFKTIKSNLKNYMY
-4095 FNNPFKYY
+4095 FNNPFKHY
-4103 SGMFKSSHEIDYKK
+4103 SGMFNSSHEIDLKK
-4117 IPDVFSPGKF
+4117 IPDFFSSTEF
-4127 DADYKNKQMND
+4127 DVGEKNKQRSD
-4138 KILHYNSDL
+4138 KILHYNSNL
-4147 YLGKKSENILSDN
+4147 YLGNKSENILSDN

-4172 EKSDL
+4172 EKNNL
-4177 CDKEKSDVDFAQR
+4177 CSEENFDGDFAQR
-4190 NYIYKGRGNSRLMNN
+4190 ECIYKGHGNSRLMNN
-4205 EYDLNIKNNNSL
+4205 
-4217 NDIIYKMN
+4217 
-4225 NKEKNDER
+4225 KEENEER
-4233 KQLVDKIYEDVS
+4233 KQLLNKTYEDVS

-4254 RQDKLVVQIIYI
+4254 RQDKLVIQIIYI
-4266 FIHIFSDCKLFYNL
+4266 FIHIFNDYKLFYNL

-4289 YYNINLNKAHNNM
+4289 YYNVDLNKAENNM
-4302 GSHNINIFVKNV
+4302 DSHNINIFVKNV

-4334 SFHLFKKKKVKNKKM
+4334 SFHLFKKKKMKNDQM
-4349 KDKNRD
+4349 KDKSRD
-4355 ISTDAQKGDRSMNKD
+4355 INTDTQRRDSAMNKD
-4370 KLYTSRDLQ
+4370 KIYTCKDSQ
-4379 NYVNMNYTFSNYI
+4379 NYGNTNYTFSNHI
-4392 NTNSKTIDVS
+4392 STNSKTIDVS
-4402 SIKQKK
+4402 NIKQKK
-4408 KKKKKFENF
+4408 KKKKKFENL

-4445 LKFSNIYIY
+4445 LKFSNIYVY

-4504 YPGISINFELAP
+4504 YPGFSINFELAP

-4522 MITLLTINNQRKQY
+4522 MIMLLTINNQRKQY
-4536 FIFTYIHLVVK
+4536 FIFTYINLVVK